1 MDGMKDLSSF
11 YALVFRQ
18 KHIRRWGLMRNAVSE
33 NLAMHSSEC
42 AILAHA
48 LATIGNKVYGCD
60 YDVGKVV
67 TMALFHDVPEVF
79 TGDMPTPV
87 KYANPSIRSQFK
99 AIEEESTKNLVDKL
113 PSELRDEYAAIFDA
127 VENDEKYH
135 KLLKAADRLCA
146 FIKCEEEERFGN
158 SEFLGAK
165 KGIEERL
172 RESEMPELDYFIEHF
187 LPAFRLTLDDQAG
200 ADLPGKRL

>member
-1 MDGMKDLSSF
+1 MEELNKQSSF

-18 KHIRRWGLMRNAVSE
+18 KHIMRWGLMRNAFPES
-33 NLAMHSSEC
+33 LAAHSSEC

-48 LATIGNKVYGCD
+48 LATIGNTLYGRD

-87 KYANPSIRSQFK
+87 KYANSSIRGQFA
-99 AIEEESTKNLVDKL
+99 AIEAESTAALIDKL
-113 PSELRDEYAAIFDA
+113 PQALRDGYAQIFDA
-127 VENDEKYH
+127 AQNDEKHH

-146 FIKCEEEERFGN
+146 YIKCTDEERFGN
-158 SEFLGAK
+158 TEFSGAK

-172 RESEMPELDYFIEHF
+172 RETDMPELQYFMENF
-187 LPAFRLTLDDQAG
+187 LPAFGMTLDDQQG
-200 ADLPGKRL
+200 L

>member
-1 MDGMKDLSSF
+1 MEEINTLSSF

-18 KHIRRWGLMRNAVSE
+18 KYIQRWGLMRNAFPES
-33 NLAMHSSEC
+33 LAAHSSEC

-87 KYANPSIRSQFK
+87 KYANKSIRGQFA
-99 AIEEESTKNLVDKL
+99 AIEAESTAALINKL
-113 PSELRDEYAAIFDA
+113 PEELKEDYAAIFDA
-127 VENDEKYH
+127 VENDEKHH

-158 SEFLGAK
+158 SEFTGAK

-172 RESEMPELDYFIEHF
+172 RESEMPELNYFMEHF
-187 LPAFRLTLDDQAG
+187 LPAFRLTLDEQQSG
-200 ADLPGKRL
+200 EI

>member
-1 MDGMKDLSSF
+1 MEEMKKLSSF

-18 KHIRRWGLMRNAVSE
+18 KHIMRWGLMRNAYPES
-33 NLAMHSSEC
+33 LAAHSSEC

-48 LATIGNKVYGCD
+48 LATIGNKLYGKD

-87 KYANPSIRSQFK
+87 KYANPSIRGQFK
-99 AIEEESTKNLVDKL
+99 AIEEESTAALVAKL
-113 PSELRDEYAAIFDA
+113 PSELRDEYALIFDA
-127 VENDEKYH
+127 VENDEKHH

-146 FIKCEEEERFGN
+146 FIKCQEEQRFGN
-158 SEFLGAK
+158 TEFEGAK
-165 KGIEERL
+165 KGIEKRL
-172 RESEMPELDYFIEHF
+172 AETDMPELRYFMEYF
-187 LPAFRLTLDDQAG
+187 LPAFSQNLDEQQG
-200 ADLPGKRL
+200 ENETQI